1 MHITRHERNR
11 TMTDNQDTGRNPPR
25 SYRLSSLTRK
35 QIDELAAALS
45 LSQSNVIQIAVDR
58 MYQSELA
65 PRPAE
70 PTEQ

>member
-1 MHITRHERNR
+1 
-11 TMTDNQDTGRNPPR
+11 MTDNQDTGRNPPR